1 MSKYLIIGSGAFGSA
16 LSQPLLANQH
26 SVDFYSINNDELD
39 EIKNKQTNHIYFGDQ
54 KFLGKINQVYNNLNH
69 ALANNDYERII
80 LCVPSNAL
88 RGVIDQLK
96 KFDCQKSVL
105 INASKGM
112 DLSKL
117 QLWSDVLEQEIAC
130 AGVFC
135 LSGPSFAVEVFAQ
148 KPTKINLL
156 GNNEK
161 LGQAIIV
168 DFSTPWFSL
177 AFSTNVKSANF
188 FASMKNVLA
197 IGCGLVQGLYESKN
211 ALCAYLTK
219 GVQEVLLL
227 AHKVY
232 QTPTEDFIDYYGLGD
247 LILTCTD
254 QKSRNFQFGLQ
265 LSKQKASV
273 LLAHNK
279 TTTEGLDS
287 LCGVYNLLRK
297 YDLNAV
303 CPLLDYLYQVVY
315 QDAITID
322 YVELIFHQ
330 Q

>member
-26 SVDFYSINNDELD
+26 QVDFYSINTNELN
-39 EIKNKQTNHIYFGDQ
+39 EIKNQQTNQAYFGQQ
-54 KFLGKINQVYNNLNH
+54 KFLGQINQVYNDLTQ
-69 ALANNDYERII
+69 ALTMNVYERII

-88 RGVIDQLK
+88 RSVIDQLK
-96 KFDCQKSVL
+96 LFNCQQSVL

-112 DLSKL
+112 DLTKL
-117 QLWSDVLEQEIAC
+117 QLWNDVLEQEINC

-135 LSGPSFAVEVFAQ
+135 LSGPSFAVEVFVQ

-156 GNNEK
+156 GNNEQ
-161 LGQAIIV
+161 LGQAIIK

-232 QTPTEDFIDYYGLGD
+232 QTPTDDFIDYYGLGD

-287 LCGVYNLLRK
+287 LCGVYHLLQK
-297 YDLNAV
+297 HHLNTA

-315 QDAITID
+315 DDAVIMD
-322 YVELIFHQ
+322 YMELIFHQ
-330 Q
+330 